1 MYGCKKQKRCACVNQ
16 LFAKTLRKLRE
27 EKGLT
32 QKQLGQML
40 FVNHST
46 ITRWE
51 NASRLPDV
59 TMMSR
64 IAECLGVDTNDL
76 FQLAAQS
83 EDNPNVIMVDD
94 CKTILTDGLNVLGE
108 VMPNA
113 TITGFIKPREAIE
126 YAKINQVALAILDI
140 EMGRTSG
147 FELSEKLL
155 EINPRTNIVFLT
167 AFADYSLDA
176 WKTTASGFLLKPLT
190 AENVQEQLKRLRYPI
205 FSMGGEEE

>member
-1 MYGCKKQKRCACVNQ
+1 MNQ

-32 QKQLGQML
+32 QKQLGEKL

-51 NASRLPDV
+51 NASRLPDF
-59 TMMSR
+59 TMVR
-64 IAECLGVDTNDL
+64 RLAECLGVDTNDL
-76 FQLAAQS
+76 IQAAFQS
-83 EDNPNVIMVDD
+83 EDNPIVIMVDD
-94 CKTILTDGLNVLGE
+94 CKAILTDGLNVLGE
-108 VMPNA
+108 VLPSA

-147 FELSEKLL
+147 FELSQKLL
-155 EINPRTNIVFLT
+155 EINSHTNIVFLT
-167 AFADYSLDA
+167 AYADYSLDA
-176 WKTTASGFLLKPLT
+176 WNTTASGFLLKPIT
-190 AENVQEQLKRLRYPI
+190 AEKVQDQLKKLRYPI
-205 FSMGGEEE
+205 FPMGGEDE

>member
-1 MYGCKKQKRCACVNQ
+1 MNQ

-113 TITGFIKPREAIE
+113 AIAGFIKPREAIE
-126 YAKINQVALAILDI
+126 YAKTNQVALAILDI

-167 AFADYSLDA
+167 AYADYSLDA
-176 WKTTASGFLLKPLT
+176 WKTKASGFLLKPLT
-190 AENVQEQLKRLRYPI
+190 LEDVKEQLKMLRYP
-205 FSMGGEEE
+205 FSMGGADE

>member
-1 MYGCKKQKRCACVNQ
+1 MNQ

-83 EDNPNVIMVDD
+83 EENPNVIMVDD

-113 TITGFIKPREAIE
+113 AIAGFIKPREAVE
-126 YAKINQVALAILDI
+126 YAKTNQVALAILDI

-167 AFADYSLDA
+167 AYADYSLDA

-205 FSMGGEEE
+205 AAVGGEDE

>member
-1 MYGCKKQKRCACVNQ
+1 MYRCKKHKRCACVNQ

-113 TITGFIKPREAIE
+113 AIAGFIKPREAVE
-126 YAKINQVALAILDI
+126 YAKTNQVALAILDI

-167 AFADYSLDA
+167 AYADYSLDA

-205 FSMGGEEE
+205 AAVGGEDE